1 LKENVNI
8 KDSDKK
14 EEPIHQ
20 NYNTKSK
27 KKVQKNKKKN
37 TTTKNLKPTQRYQSL
52 EEKEWKSMNIK
63 RVVERKITLGGP
75 PPHKGVFVVLLS
87 EQH

>member
-8 KDSDKK
+8 KDGDKK

-27 KKVQKNKKKN
+27 KKVQKKKSA
-37 TTTKNLKPTQRYQSL
+37 TTKNHKPTRRYQPS
-52 EEKEWKSMNIK
+52 EEKE
-63 RVVERKITLGGP
+63 
-75 PPHKGVFVVLLS
+75 
-87 EQH
+87 

>member
-27 KKVQKNKKKN
+27 KKVQKNKKKKN
-37 TTTKNLKPTQRYQSL
+37 TTTKNHKPTQRYQSL
-52 EEKEWKSMNIK
+52 EEKE
-63 RVVERKITLGGP
+63 
-75 PPHKGVFVVLLS
+75 
-87 EQH
+87 